1 MRKSSVEV
9 LRIASAIAVAIAL
22 WSALTIF
29 TRSSYPILTVSS
41 ESMEPTF
48 YRGDIILLSN
58 RRQRVVVGDIPVL
71 WFAGRPLPMVHR
83 AIEVLDQAEGNAD
96 NATTSQLILTK
107 GDNNGRD
114 DGLSSLYPAGRK
126 YARRDEVV
134 GLVYGKVP
142 YLGQFSLLAREKPWV
157 LCAAIASI
165 LAVGRAL

>member
-1 MRKSSVEV
+1 M
-9 LRIASAIAVAIAL
+9 
-22 WSALTIF
+22 LTTQQPGMCLEI
-29 TRSSYPILTVSS
+29 
-41 ESMEPTF
+41 ESRYKLINF
-48 YRGDIILLSN
+48 
-58 RRQRVVVGDIPVL
+58 VK
-71 WFAGRPLPMVHR
+71 
-83 AIEVLDQAEGNAD
+83 
-96 NATTSQLILTK
+96 SQLILTR
-107 GDNNGRD
+107 GDNNDRD